1 VGDAKNIIVKPIS
14 SQDAN
19 KIIKSLH
26 YSGKVVN
33 NSQLH
38 LGVFYN
44 GRCGGAMQFG
54 PSLDKRK
61 IVGLVKG
68 TLWNEFMELNRL
80 AFADWLPRNG
90 ESRSI
95 AYAMRFIKKNYS
107 WMKWIISFADGTQ
120 CGDGTIYRASG
131 FVLTAIKENS
141 SIWETPDGVTF
152 TDIGVRTGNKE
163 AQKITRTFSKTTV
176 TKANYIAD
184 SGKSSMAKYKA
195 AGCKPKAGFQLRYLY
210 FLDPTARERLTV
222 PILPFSEIERHGA
235 AMYKGIKRVTKATS
249 GDQLEGGGA
258 IPTHALQ
265 DKRPKQAME
274 SAQDSQREGSAHPDA
289 PKK

>member
-14 SQDAN
+14 SKDAN
-19 KIIKSLH
+19 KIIKALH

-38 LGVFYN
+38 LGVFYD

-68 TLWNEFMELNRL
+68 TLWNEFLELNRL

-90 ESRSI
+90 ESRAI
-95 AYAMRFIKKNYS
+95 AYAMRFIRNTYP

-131 FVLTAIKENS
+131 FVLTGFSQGSMIRL
-141 SIWETPDGVTF
+141 PDGRVAHRMALQDGSSWPWKLVHEHF
-152 TDIGVRTGNKE
+152 QNKCVKME
-163 AQKITRTFSKTTV
+163 EYAEFLHGEVI
-176 TKANYIAD
+176 
-184 SGKSSMAKYKA
+184 
-195 AGCKPKAGFQLRYLY
+195 PGFQLRYIY
-210 FLDPTARERLTV
+210 FLDPTAKDRLTV
-222 PILPFSEIERHGA
+222 PILPFSEIERRGA
-235 AMYKGIKRVTKATS
+235 GMYKGIKRVTKATS

-265 DKRPKQAME
+265 DKRPK
-274 SAQDSQREGSAHPDA
+274 
-289 PKK
+289 

>member
-19 KIIKSLH
+19 KIIKALH

-38 LGVFYN
+38 LGVFFN

-61 IVGLVKG
+61 IVGLVEG
-68 TLWNEFMELNRL
+68 TLWNEFLELNRL

-90 ESRSI
+90 ESRAI
-95 AYAMRFIKKNYS
+95 AYAIRFIKKTYP

-131 FVLTAIKENS
+131 FVLTGIRKNT
-141 SIWETPDGVTF
+141 SIWEMPTGEKFNDIEWKNTKTQHNIISRTTATKGKYICESGGASMQPLI
-152 TDIGVRTGNKE
+152 DIGAHPLE
-163 AQKITRTFSKTTV
+163 
-176 TKANYIAD
+176 
-184 SGKSSMAKYKA
+184 
-195 AGCKPKAGFQLRYLY
+195 GFQLRYIY
-210 FLDPTARERLTV
+210 FLDPTAKDRLTV
-222 PILPFSEIERHGA
+222 PILPFSEIEKRGA
-235 AMYKGIKRVTKATS
+235 GMYKGIKRVTKATS
-249 GDQLEGGGA
+249 GDQSEGGGA

-265 DKRPKQAME
+265 DKE
-274 SAQDSQREGSAHPDA
+274 V
-289 PKK
+289 